1 MPPVALTPVESL
13 VCGLA
18 RKKRWTHAVLSPSF
32 SLVSGYPSAGG
43 WKALL
48 KVLGPRRIDGRVAI
62 KWPRGSTGTV
72 VGLAS
77 GNWLVL
83 GPLGRDKGGP
93 DPAILALIREMLREG
108 QLARGALE
116 SKGATLDAVLHLG
129 HALASIKDL
138 KQLVAS
144 QMVPELVQLLNADR
158 GSVYLIDD
166 ERQELYSV
174 IALGVE
180 LREIRMPIDRGLA
193 GWVARTGEVLNV
205 PDAHEDDRFNPEFDR
220 RSGYRTKSVLAVP
233 MLDPQGRR
241 IGVVQVINK
250 KGADVFS
257 KEDEELLTAIASE
270 AAVAIINVRLVE
282 EQKAM
287 FESFVTAITTALES
301 RDELTS
307 FHTRRVEEYAVGI
320 GRCLGL
326 PHPML
331 ERIRLASML
340 HDLGKIHVPDAVLK
354 KPGGLTKE
362 EFEVIKEH
370 AMHTRLIVQKVRLLP
385 ELKELPRDASMHH
398 ERVDGSGYPDG
409 LKGEEIPITARVI
422 AVADVFDAIT
432 SKRHYREAMPIDQAL
447 DIIKQGS
454 GSHFDPKCVD
464 AFLIYFEAGL
474 RPRFT
479 PPA

>member
-1 MPPVALTPVESL
+1 M
-13 VCGLA
+13 
-18 RKKRWTHAVLSPSF
+18 
-32 SLVSGYPSAGG
+32 GYPSGAK
-43 WKALL
+43 WNALL
-48 KVLGPRRIDGRVAI
+48 PVLRPRRVGNRVAVS
-62 KWPRGSTGTV
+62 WPKGTTGQV
-72 VGLAS
+72 LGLAS

-83 GPLGRDKGGP
+83 GPLDGKKSGA
-93 DPAILALIREMLREG
+93 DPAIMALIRDMLREG
-108 QLARGALE
+108 RLVRGALE
-116 SKGATLDAVLHLG
+116 RKGATLDAVLHLG
-129 HALASIKDL
+129 HALANIKDI
-138 KQLVAS
+138 KHLVAS

-158 GSVYLIDD
+158 GSVFLIDD

-180 LREIRMPIDRGLA
+180 LKEIRMPIDRGLA
-193 GWVARTGEVLNV
+193 GWVARTGETLNV
-205 PDAHEDDRFNPEFDR
+205 PDAHHDDRFNPEFDR
-220 RSGYRTKSVLAVP
+220 RSGYRTKSVLAAP
-233 MLDPQGRR
+233 MVDPQGTR

-250 KGADVFS
+250 KGAEAFS
-257 KEDEELLTAIASE
+257 RADEELLSAIASE

-307 FHTRRVEEYAVGI
+307 FHTRRVVEYAVGI
-320 GRCLGL
+320 GRQLGL

-385 ELKELPRDASMHH
+385 ELKDLPRDASMHH
-398 ERVDGSGYPDG
+398 ERVDGSGYPEG
-409 LKGEEIPITARVI
+409 LKGEAIPITARVI

-447 DIIKQGS
+447 DIIRQGS

-464 AFLIYFEAGL
+464 AFLKYFEAEL

-479 PPA
+479 PSAQS